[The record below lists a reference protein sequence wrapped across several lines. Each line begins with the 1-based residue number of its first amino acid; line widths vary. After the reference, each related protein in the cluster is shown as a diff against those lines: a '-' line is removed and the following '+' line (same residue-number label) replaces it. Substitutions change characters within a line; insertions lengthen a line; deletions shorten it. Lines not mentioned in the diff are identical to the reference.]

1 MRLKMPDPR
10 RKMPETADKSTEGR
24 SSNIATDL
32 ARAAKKA
39 VTRGGDKVERV
50 AKRFT
55 VKDMNLYYGDFH
67 AVKEVSMTIEPNQV
81 TALIGSSGCGKTT
94 VLRSLNRMHE
104 LTPGA
109 RVDGQVMLDEANIYA
124 SNVDPVEVR
133 RLVGMVFQA
142 PNPFP
147 TMSVYENAAAGLSLN
162 RKGLSK
168 SEKDEIVERSLRGAH
183 LWEEVKNRLHQKG
196 SALSGGQQQ
205 RLCIARAI
213 AVEPEVL
220 LMDEPC
226 SALDPVA
233 TLAVEDLIEDLKSR
247 YTIVIVTHNM
257 QQAARASDVTA
268 FFNLEGAGKPGRLVE
283 MDATDKM
290 FTTPS
295 KKETEDYV
303 SGRFG

>member
-1 MRLKMPDPR
+1 LTTRVAEAKR
-10 RKMPETADKSTEGR
+10 ADGSEVQR
-24 SSNIATDL
+24 Q
-32 ARAAKKA
+32 
-39 VTRGGDKVERV
+39 
-50 AKRFT
+50 AKRFS
-55 VKDMNLYYGDFH
+55 VRGVDLYYGDFH
-67 AVKEVSMTIEPNQV
+67 AVADVSMTIEPNQV

-94 VLRSLNRMHE
+94 MLRSLNRMHE

-109 RVDGQVMLDEANIYA
+109 RVEGEVELDGHDIYGTG
-124 SNVDPVEVR
+124 VDPVEVR

-147 TMSVYENAAAGLSLN
+147 TMSVYENVAAGLSLN
-162 RKGLSK
+162 RRGIKKAELDG
-168 SEKDEIVERSLRGAH
+168 IVERSLRSAH
-183 LWEEVKNRLHQKG
+183 LWDEVKDRLDRRG
-196 SALSGGQQQ
+196 SSLSGGQQQ

-226 SALDPVA
+226 SALDPIA
-233 TLAVEDLIEDLKSR
+233 TLAIEDLIEDLKRR

-268 FFNLEGAGKPGRLVE
+268 FFNLEASGKPGHLVE
-283 MDATDKM
+283 MGPTEMM
-290 FTTPS
+290 FTNPG

>member
-1 MRLKMPDPR
+1 
-10 RKMPETADKSTEGR
+10 MPETADKTKQKRGASLA
-24 SSNIATDL
+24 SDL
-32 ARAAKKA
+32 ATAAKRA
-39 VTRGGDKVERV
+39 VGRGPDKVERV

-55 VKDMNLYYGDFH
+55 VKGVNLYYGDFH
-67 AVKEVSMTIEPNQV
+67 AVQDVSMTVEPNQV

-109 RVDGQVMLDEANIYA
+109 RVEGEVSLDDQNIYA
-124 SNVDPVEVR
+124 PNVDPVEVR
-133 RLVGMVFQA
+133 RMVGMVFQA

-147 TMSVYENAAAGLSLN
+147 TMSIYENVAAGLTLN
-162 RKGLSK
+162 RKGISK

-183 LWEEVKNRLHQKG
+183 LWEEVKDRLDKQG
-196 SALSGGQQQ
+196 SGLSGGQQQ

-233 TLAVEDLIEDLKSR
+233 TLAVEDLIDDLKNA

-268 FFNLEGAGKPGRLVE
+268 FFNLEATGKPGRLVE
-283 MDATDKM
+283 MDATDKI

>member
-1 MRLKMPDPR
+1 
-10 RKMPETADKSTEGR
+10 MPETADKTTETRSTAL
-24 SSNIATDL
+24 ATDL
-32 ARAAKKA
+32 AKTAEAAKG
-39 VTRGGDKVERV
+39 RGPDRVERV
-50 AKRFT
+50 AKRFS
-55 VKDMNLYYGDFH
+55 VKDVNLFYGDFH
-67 AVKEVSMTIEPNQV
+67 AVKDVSMSIEPNQV

-109 RVDGQVMLDEANIYA
+109 RVEGQVALDDQDIYA
-124 SNVDPVEVR
+124 ANVDPVEVR

-147 TMSVYENAAAGLSLN
+147 TMSVSENVAAGLTLN
-162 RKGLSK
+162 RRGLSR
-168 SEKDEIVERSLRGAH
+168 SEKDEVVERSLRGAH
-183 LWEEVKNRLHQKG
+183 LWEEVKDRLDRQG
-196 SALSGGQQQ
+196 SGLSGGQQQ

-213 AVEPEVL
+213 AIEPEVL

-233 TLAVEDLIEDLKSR
+233 TLAIEDLIADLKGR

-257 QQAARASDVTA
+257 QQAARTSDTTA
-268 FFNLEGAGKPGRLVE
+268 FFNLEGAGKPGHLVE
-283 MDATDKM
+283 MDATDKI

-295 KKETEDYV
+295 KQETEDYV

>member
-1 MRLKMPDPR
+1 ML
-10 RKMPETADKSTEGR
+10 ETAADQIDDVSRAPVTL
-24 SSNIATDL
+24 ATTAQGPGIERT
-32 ARAAKKA
+32 ARRFE
-39 VTRGGDKVERV
+39 VRGV
-50 AKRFT
+50 
-55 VKDMNLYYGDFH
+55 NLYYGDFQ
-67 AVKEVSMTIEPNQV
+67 AVADLTMPIEANRV

-109 RVDGQVMLDEANIYA
+109 RVEGEIVLDGHDIYGP
-124 SNVDPVEVR
+124 NVDPVEVR

-147 TMSVYENAAAGLSLN
+147 TMSVYENVSAGLTLN
-162 RKGLSK
+162 HKGIK
-168 SEKDEIVERSLRGAH
+168 KGEKDEVVERSLRGAH
-183 LWEEVKNRLHQKG
+183 LWDEVKDRLDKPG
-196 SALSGGQQQ
+196 AGLSGGQQQ

-226 SALDPVA
+226 SALDPIA
-233 TLAVEDLIEDLKSR
+233 TLAIEDLIDDLKSR

-257 QQAARASDVTA
+257 QQAARASDTTA
-268 FFNLEGAGKPGRLVE
+268 FFNLEASGEPGRLVE
-283 MDATDKM
+283 MGPTEKM
-290 FTTPS
+290 FTRPE

>member
-1 MRLKMPDPR
+1 MESDR
-10 RKMPETADKSTEGR
+10 RKMPETADKTTTQK
-24 SSNIATDL
+24 SSAAATDL
-32 ARAAKKA
+32 ANTAKAATK
-39 VTRGGDKVERV
+39 RGGGRVERV
-50 AKRFT
+50 AKRFK
-55 VKDMNLYYGDFH
+55 VHGVNLFYGDLH
-67 AVKEVSMTIEPNQV
+67 AVKDVTMSIEPNEV

-94 VLRSLNRMHE
+94 MLRSLNRMHE

-109 RVDGQVMLDEANIYA
+109 RVQGEVVLDDQDIYA
-124 SNVDPVEVR
+124 RSVDPVEVR

-147 TMSVYENAAAGLSLN
+147 TMSIYENVAAGLTLN
-162 RKGLSK
+162 RRGISK
-168 SEKDEIVERSLRGAH
+168 SKKDEIVERSLRGAH
-183 LWEEVKNRLHQKG
+183 LWEEVKDRLDRQG
-196 SALSGGQQQ
+196 SGLSGGQQQ

-233 TLAVEDLIEDLKSR
+233 TLAVEDLIEDLKNR

-268 FFNLEGAGKPGRLVE
+268 FFNLEAAGEPGRLVE
-283 MDATDKM
+283 MDATDKI

>member
-1 MRLKMPDPR
+1 MAR
-10 RKMPETADKSTEGR
+10 RFDVQG
-24 SSNIATDL
+24 
-32 ARAAKKA
+32 
-39 VTRGGDKVERV
+39 V
-50 AKRFT
+50 
-55 VKDMNLYYGDFH
+55 NLYYGDFL
-67 AVKEVSMTIEPNQV
+67 AVKDLTMPIEPNQV

-109 RVDGQVMLDEANIYA
+109 RVDGEVVLDGHDIYGP
-124 SNVDPVEVR
+124 NVDPVEVR

-162 RKGLSK
+162 RKGMSK
-168 SEKDEIVERSLRGAH
+168 VEMDEIVERSLKGAH
-183 LWEEVKNRLHQKG
+183 LWEEVKDRLDKPG
-196 SALSGGQQQ
+196 SGLSGGQQQ

-226 SALDPVA
+226 SALDPIA
-233 TLAVEDLIEDLKSR
+233 TLAIEDLIADLKAR

-257 QQAARASDVTA
+257 QQAARVSDTTA
-268 FFNLEGAGKPGRLVE
+268 FFNLEGSGMPGRLIE
-283 MDATDKM
+283 LGQTEKM
-290 FTTPS
+290 FTRPE

>member
-1 MRLKMPDPR
+1 MA
-10 RKMPETADKSTEGR
+10 ETADKTGTEQD
-24 SSNIATDL
+24 SAVAPDL
-32 ARAAKKA
+32 AAAAEKPREKRDA
-39 VTRGGDKVERV
+39 RVERM

-55 VKDMNLYYGDFH
+55 AKSVNLFYGDFH
-67 AVKEVSMTIEPNQV
+67 AVKDVSMTIEPNQV

-109 RVDGQVMLDEANIYA
+109 RAEGEVILDDQDIYA
-124 SNVDPVEVR
+124 PNVDPVQVR

-147 TMSVYENAAAGLSLN
+147 TMSVAENVAAGLTLN
-162 RKGLSK
+162 RKGISK
-168 SEKDEIVERSLRGAH
+168 SDKNEIVEKSLRSAN
-183 LWEEVKNRLHQKG
+183 LWEEVKDRLDRQG
-196 SALSGGQQQ
+196 SGLSGGQQQ

-233 TLAVEDLIEDLKSR
+233 TLAIEDLIAELKTR

-257 QQAARASDVTA
+257 QQAARVSDTTA
-268 FFNLEGAGKPGRLVE
+268 FFNLEAAGKPGHLVE
-283 MDATDKM
+283 MGPTQKM
-290 FTTPS
+290 FTRPE

>member
-1 MRLKMPDPR
+1 
-10 RKMPETADKSTEGR
+10 MPETADKTTKERGSVL
-24 SSNIATDL
+24 ATDL
-32 ARAAKKA
+32 AETATEAKK
-39 VTRGGDKVERV
+39 RGADKVERV
-50 AKRFT
+50 AKRFN
-55 VKDMNLYYGDFH
+55 VKDVNLYYGDFH
-67 AVKEVSMTIEPNQV
+67 AVKDVTMTIEPNQV

-109 RVDGQVMLDEANIYA
+109 RVQGEVALDNQDIYA
-124 SNVDPVEVR
+124 QNVDPVEVR
-133 RLVGMVFQA
+133 RMVGMVFQA

-147 TMSVYENAAAGLSLN
+147 TMTVYENVAAGLTLN
-162 RKGLSK
+162 RRGISK
-168 SEKDEIVERSLRGAH
+168 SDKDAIVERSLRGAH
-183 LWEEVKNRLHQKG
+183 LWDEVKDRLDRQG
-196 SALSGGQQQ
+196 SGLSGGQQQ
-205 RLCIARAI
+205 RLCISRAI

-233 TLAVEDLIEDLKSR
+233 TLAIEDLIEDLKTR

-257 QQAARASDVTA
+257 QQAARVSDTTA
-268 FFNLEGAGKPGRLVE
+268 FFNLEGAGKPGHLVE
-283 MDATDKM
+283 MDATDKI

>member
-1 MRLKMPDPR
+1 MDRDR
-10 RKMPETADKSTEGR
+10 RKMPETADETAETRSTAL
-24 SSNIATDL
+24 ATDL
-32 ARAAKKA
+32 ARTAEQAKG
-39 VTRGGDKVERV
+39 RGTARAERV
-50 AKRFT
+50 AKRFS
-55 VKDMNLYYGDFH
+55 VKDVNLYYGNFQ
-67 AVKEVSMTIEPNQV
+67 AVKGVSMTIEPNQV

-109 RVDGQVMLDEANIYA
+109 RVEGEVKLDDANIYA
-124 SNVDPVEVR
+124 SVVDPVEVR

-147 TMSVYENAAAGLSLN
+147 TMSVYENVAAGLTLN
-162 RKGLSK
+162 RRGISK
-168 SEKDEIVERSLRGAH
+168 SEKDDIVEKSLRGAH
-183 LWEEVKNRLHQKG
+183 LWGEVKDRLDGQG
-196 SALSGGQQQ
+196 SGLSGGQQQ

-233 TLAVEDLIEDLKSR
+233 TQAIEDLIADLKTR

-257 QQAARASDVTA
+257 QQAARVSDTTA
-268 FFNLEGAGKPGRLVE
+268 FFNLEGAGKPGHLVE
-283 MDATDKM
+283 MDATDTI

>member
-1 MRLKMPDPR
+1 
-10 RKMPETADKSTEGR
+10 
-24 SSNIATDL
+24 
-32 ARAAKKA
+32 
-39 VTRGGDKVERV
+39 V
-50 AKRFT
+50 AKRFS
-55 VKDMNLYYGDFH
+55 VKDVDLYYGAFQ
-67 AVKEVSMTIEPNQV
+67 AVKGVSMTIEPNQV

-94 VLRSLNRMHE
+94 MLRSLNRMHE

-109 RVDGQVMLDEANIYA
+109 RVEGAVVLDDQDIYA
-124 SNVDPVEVR
+124 PNVDPVDVR

-147 TMSVYENAAAGLSLN
+147 TMSVYENVAAGLTLN

-168 SEKDEIVERSLRGAH
+168 SDKDDVVERSLRGAN
-183 LWEEVKNRLHQKG
+183 LWEEVKDRLDRQG
-196 SALSGGQQQ
+196 SGLSGGQQQ

-233 TLAVEDLIEDLKSR
+233 TLAIEDLIEDLKAS

-268 FFNLEGAGKPGRLVE
+268 FFNLEGAGKPGHLVE
-283 MDATDKM
+283 MDATDKI

>member
-1 MRLKMPDPR
+1 
-10 RKMPETADKSTEGR
+10 MPETAAHQTESAGTEV
-24 SSNIATDL
+24 AL
-32 ARAAKKA
+32 PVAAAAKSFRKKA
-39 VTRGGDKVERV
+39 TARVERV
-50 AKRFT
+50 AKRFS
-55 VKDMNLYYGDFH
+55 VKDMNLFYGSFH
-67 AVKEVSMTIEPNQV
+67 AVQDVSMDIEPNQV

-104 LTPGA
+104 LVAGA
-109 RVDGQVMLDEANIYA
+109 RVEGRVALDDQDIYA
-124 SNVDPVEVR
+124 PAVDPVEVR

-147 TMSVYENAAAGLSLN
+147 TMSVYENVAAGLTLN
-162 RKGLSK
+162 RRGISK
-168 SEKDEIVERSLRGAH
+168 AEKDEIVERSLRSAH
-183 LWEEVKNRLHQKG
+183 LWDEVKDRLGRKG
-196 SALSGGQQQ
+196 SDLSGGQQQ

-226 SALDPVA
+226 SALDPIA
-233 TLAVEDLIEDLKSR
+233 TLAIEDLIEDLKTR

-257 QQAARASDVTA
+257 QQAARASDTTA
-268 FFNLEGAGKPGRLVE
+268 FFNLEATGKPGRLVE
-283 MDATDKM
+283 MGPTERI
-290 FTTPS
+290 FTSPE